1 MMSQEELKNQKVV
14 GKVDSA
20 LSNFISNIIDLV
32 YRGMLFLMPFVVTF
46 GILGA
51 GIIGIIFG
59 VSSTYEYT
67 DSGLAYAIEFG
78 YEGSVEG
85 IDDYL
90 RGDVYSKYVL
100 KELTPKQM
108 DLYEGYVEIM
118 DNDNY
123 DAGNGYFY
131 KAKGINFLRRVI
143 LIISLAVYVGSI
155 CFAPQFLANFW

>member
-1 MMSQEELKNQKVV
+1 MMNQEELKNQKVV

-32 YRGMLFLMPFVVTF
+32 HRVMLFLMPFVVTV

-59 VSSTYEYT
+59 VTSTYEYT
-67 DSGLAYAIEFG
+67 DSGLAYATEFG

-90 RGDVYSKYVL
+90 RGDVFSKYVL
-100 KELTPKQM
+100 K
-108 DLYEGYVEIM
+108 
-118 DNDNY
+118 
-123 DAGNGYFY
+123 
-131 KAKGINFLRRVI
+131 
-143 LIISLAVYVGSI
+143 
-155 CFAPQFLANFW
+155 